1 VNLEALLSTYGYA
14 ALVVGTFLEGETIL
28 VLAGF
33 AAHRGYMELPWVIAA
48 GFLGTFAGDQFYFYL
63 GRHKGQEFIDRR
75 PRWRARAARTFAL
88 LENHPTL
95 LILGFRFLY
104 GLRTITPFIAGASRI
119 PRSRYLLLNILGASV
134 WSVTFGVLGYLFGH
148 SLESMLGNLRRYEFL
163 VFTALAG
170 TGMIVWLIHAAR
182 GRRP

>member
-1 VNLEALLSTYGYA
+1 MILETFLSTYGYA

-33 AAHRGYMELPWVIAA
+33 AAHGGYMELPWVIAC
-48 GFLGTFAGDQFYFYL
+48 GFLGTFAGDQLYFYL
-63 GRHKGQEFIDRR
+63 GRLKGQEFIEKR
-75 PRWRARAARTFAL
+75 PRWRTRSARALAL
-88 LENHPTL
+88 FEHHPTL

-119 PRSRYLLLNILGASV
+119 PRARYLLLNILGAST

-148 SLESMLGNLRRYEFL
+148 SLESLLGDLRRYELL

-170 TGMIVWLIHAAR
+170 AGMIVWLIHATWS
-182 GRRP
+182 RRR